1 MTPLSE
7 QFLDRLASAAVQ
19 EGLADAVYTT
29 LKTPIGP
36 LLVVQGERGVLRI
49 AFEGE
54 PEDVT
59 LAGVAAGVGP
69 RIVRSDREL
78 AGTRDAL
85 SAYLEGDDETLAL
98 PVDLSLARGP
108 FRRTVLDTLHREVH
122 RGEVVTYGELAAAGR
137 QPARG
142 ARGRHRLRDE
152 PGADRRTLPPRAAR
166 LAQARQLRRRARA
179 QAGPADARRR
189 PLEGLS
195 RYRAAAAPAGGAR
208 AAGGLPGRRDADRH
222 VRAGAAAARRARR
235 PARSPPPVAWW
246 PRSGS
251 RTRSAPSPRGG

>member
-78 AGTRDAL
+78 AATRDTL
-85 SAYLEGDDETLAL
+85 SAYLEGDDDTLAL
-98 PVDLSLARGP
+98 PVDLALAHGP
-108 FRRTVLDTLHREVH
+108 FRRAVLDTLHREVH
-122 RGEVVTYGELAAAGR
+122 RGEVVTYGELAAQAGN
-137 QPARG
+137 
-142 ARGRHRLRDE
+142 
-152 PGADRRTLPPRAAR
+152 PRAV
-166 LAQARQLRRRARA
+166 RAVGTACATNPVPIVVPCHRVLPASHKLGNYGGGPDRKRA
-179 QAGPADARRR
+179 LLT
-189 PLEGLS
+189 LEGAPW
-195 RYRAAAAPAGGAR
+195 RA
-208 AAGGLPGRRDADRH
+208 
-222 VRAGAAAARRARR
+222 
-235 PARSPPPVAWW
+235 
-246 PRSGS
+246 
-251 RTRSAPSPRGG
+251 

>member
-36 LLVVQGERGVLRI
+36 LLVVQGERGVVRI

-78 AGTRDAL
+78 AATRDAL
-85 SAYLEGDDETLAL
+85 SAYLEGDDDTLAL
-98 PVDLSLARGP
+98 PVDLALARGP
-108 FRRTVLDTLHREVH
+108 FRRAVLDTLHREVH
-122 RGEVVTYGELAAAGR
+122 RGEVVTYGELAEQAGN
-137 QPARG
+137 
-142 ARGRHRLRDE
+142 
-152 PGADRRTLPPRAAR
+152 PRAV
-166 LAQARQLRRRARA
+166 RAVGTACATNPVPIVVPCHRVLPA
-179 QAGPADARRR
+179 SHKLGNYGGGPERKRVLLT
-189 PLEGLS
+189 LEGAPW
-195 RYRAAAAPAGGAR
+195 RA
-208 AAGGLPGRRDADRH
+208 
-222 VRAGAAAARRARR
+222 
-235 PARSPPPVAWW
+235 
-246 PRSGS
+246 
-251 RTRSAPSPRGG
+251 

>member
-29 LKTPIGP
+29 VKTPIGP

-78 AGTRDAL
+78 AATRDTL
-85 SAYLEGDDETLAL
+85 SAYLEGDDDTLAL
-98 PVDLSLARGP
+98 PVDLALAHGP
-108 FRRTVLDTLHREVH
+108 FRRAVLDTLHRKVH
-122 RGEVVTYGELAAAGR
+122 RGEVVTYGELAAQAGN
-137 QPARG
+137 
-142 ARGRHRLRDE
+142 
-152 PGADRRTLPPRAAR
+152 PRAV
-166 LAQARQLRRRARA
+166 RAVGTACATNPVPIVVPCHRVLPASHKLGNYGGGPDRKRA
-179 QAGPADARRR
+179 LLT
-189 PLEGLS
+189 LEGAPW
-195 RYRAAAAPAGGAR
+195 RA
-208 AAGGLPGRRDADRH
+208 
-222 VRAGAAAARRARR
+222 
-235 PARSPPPVAWW
+235 
-246 PRSGS
+246 
-251 RTRSAPSPRGG
+251 